1 MKYTVQATQVL
12 LNKKPKRMKQLFL
25 VEANSTEEAYQKC
38 ETATKDIIFKSGLRK
53 VPVLD
58 TRYTILNG

>member
-1 MKYTVQATQVL
+1 
-12 LNKKPKRMKQLFL
+12 

-38 ETATKDIIFKSGLRK
+38 ESATKNIIFKSGLKK
-53 VPVLD
+53 VPVID

>member
-1 MKYTVQATQVL
+1 MKYTVQATQVIL
-12 LNKKPKRMKQLFL
+12 SKKPERRKQLLL

-38 ETATKDIIFKSGLRK
+38 ESATKNIIFKSGLKK
-53 VPVLD
+53 VPVID